1 MIVIEK
7 NPRALWQTFWIWN
20 SLAIVE
26 FFIVAPPLVEQA
38 SDENSDGEKKKNCN
52 HEKVPTRQ
60 TAI

>member
-1 MIVIEK
+1 MASW
-7 NPRALWQTFWIWN
+7 ALWQTLWIWN
-20 SLAIVE
+20 RLAIVK

-38 SDENSDGEKKKNCN
+38 SDENSDGEKKKKNSN